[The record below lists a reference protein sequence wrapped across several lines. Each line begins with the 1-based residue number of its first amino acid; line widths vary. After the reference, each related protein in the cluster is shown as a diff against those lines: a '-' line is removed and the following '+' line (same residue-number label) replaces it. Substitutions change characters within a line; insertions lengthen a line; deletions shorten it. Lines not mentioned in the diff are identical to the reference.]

1 MLTRLTNFTVAVND
15 MEGAIDQ
22 YRKLFGLELMRPI
35 TPPFEWGFRTAY
47 VGNGRDAFIELL
59 EPTEAGSAAARFIRS
74 RGEGVYLVSFDVDD
88 LDAAGRQVRTNG
100 GRVTGI
106 PEDEDPKPDT
116 DVVWVHPATTRGVY
130 IELKRPGAAS

>member
-1 MLTRLTNFTVAVND
+1 MLTRLTNFTIAVND
-15 MEGAIDQ
+15 IQGAIDQ
-22 YRKLFGLELMRPI
+22 YGKLFGLELMRPI

-47 VGNGRDAFIELL
+47 MGNGRDAFIELL
-59 EPTEAGSAAARFIRS
+59 EPTDPDSPSARFLKS

-88 LDAAGRQVRTNG
+88 LAPAVRHVRANG

-106 PEDEDPKPDT
+106 PEHEDPGPGT